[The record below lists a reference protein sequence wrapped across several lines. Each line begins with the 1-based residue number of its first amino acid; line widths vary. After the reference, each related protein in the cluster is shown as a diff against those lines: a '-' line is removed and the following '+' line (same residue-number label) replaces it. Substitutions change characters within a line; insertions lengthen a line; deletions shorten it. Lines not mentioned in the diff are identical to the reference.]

1 MSLRKT
7 AQPTSV
13 PESLNSGLSLL
24 QGLGLL
30 AALGVVIVLVAMHFA

>member
-7 AQPTSV
+7 AQPASTS
-13 PESLNSGLSLL
+13 ESLNSGLSL

-30 AALGVVIVLVAMHFA
+30 AALGAVIVLVALHFA

>member
-7 AQPTSV
+7 AQPTTTSG
-13 PESLNSGLSLL
+13 SLNSGLSLL

-30 AALGVVIVLVAMHFA
+30 AALGVVVVLVALHFA